1 MSRRRGRVSGG
12 RRATPSAAVPRPGI
26 GRLGRALTWAGSLG
40 AIALTA
46 HSFVNLRA
54 VRVPPDDPEPVA
66 ERVSVLLPV
75 RDEATQVGDCLA
87 ALLDQLG
94 VPDLE
99 ILVLDDQ
106 SGDGTADTVRRVAAA
121 DPRVRLLQGTP
132 PPPGWLGKPHA
143 CHQVAQAATGSV
155 LVFLDADVRL
165 APHALAATV
174 DLLRSADL
182 DLVSP
187 YPRQLAET
195 VAERLLQPLLT
206 WSWLTTLPV
215 MLVERSARESLSAAN
230 GQLIA
235 VDAAAYRAAGGHEAV
250 RDRVLDDIG
259 LMRAVK
265 RSGGRAG
272 VADGSRV
279 ALCRM
284 YTDWSQVRDGYGKSL
299 WEAFG
304 SPAGAAG
311 VIAGM
316 TVLYVVPPAAA
327 LRGSLMGL
335 AGYAAAAVGRYVIAE
350 RTGGRSMPDCLTH
363 PASVVLLGW
372 LTADSF
378 RRHRRGS
385 LSWKGRQLPG

>member
-1 MSRRRGRVSGG
+1 V
-12 RRATPSAAVPRPGI
+12 TPSAGVPGSRSA
-26 GRLGRALTWAGSLG
+26 RLGRALTWVGSLG

-46 HSFVNLRA
+46 HSFANLRA
-54 VRVPPDDPEPVA
+54 VRVPADDPEPVA

-75 RDEATQVGDCLA
+75 RDEADRVGDCLA
-87 ALLDQLG
+87 DLLDQLG

-106 SGDGTADTVRRVAAA
+106 STDGTADVVRRAVAD
-121 DPRVRLLQGTP
+121 DPRVQLLPGVP

-143 CHQVAQAATGSV
+143 CQQLAATATGSV
-155 LVFLDADVRL
+155 LVFVDADVRL
-165 APHALAATV
+165 APQALAATV
-174 DLLRSADL
+174 GLLRGARL

-195 VAERLLQPLLT
+195 ASERLLQPLLA

-215 MLVERSARESLSAAN
+215 ALVERSARESLTAAN

-279 ALCRM
+279 AQCRM
-284 YTDWSQVRDGYGKSL
+284 YTNWAQVRDGYGKSL

-304 SPAGAAG
+304 SPAGATGVMAG
-311 VIAGM
+311 L
-316 TVLYVVPPAAA
+316 TVLYVIPPAAA
-327 LRGSLMGL
+327 LRGSLVGL
-335 AGYAAAAVGRYVIAE
+335 AGYTAAAVGRYVVAE
-350 RTGGRSMPDCLTH
+350 RTGGRSMPDCLAH
-363 PASVVLLGW
+363 PVSVVLLGW
-372 LTADSF
+372 LTADSW
-378 RRHRRGS
+378 RRHRHGS
-385 LSWKGRQLPG
+385 LSWKGRRLPGMGS

>member
-1 MSRRRGRVSGG
+1 VSRLAERAARGG
-12 RRATPSAAVPRPGI
+12 RATPSAVTRPLG
-26 GRLGRALTWAGSLG
+26 GRLGRALTWAGSIG
-40 AIALTA
+40 AVALTA
-46 HSFVNLRA
+46 HSLVNLRA
-54 VRVPPDDPEPVA
+54 VRVPPDEPEPVT

-75 RDEATQVGDCLA
+75 RDEATRVGGCLT
-87 ALLDQLG
+87 ALLDQLA

-99 ILVLDDQ
+99 ILVLDDR
-106 SGDGTADTVRRVAAA
+106 STDGTADVVRRVAAV
-121 DPRVRLLQGTP
+121 DPRVRLLQGEP
-132 PPPGWLGKPHA
+132 PPQAWLGKPHA
-143 CHQVAQAATGSV
+143 CHQLAQAATGSV

-174 DLLRSADL
+174 GLLRGADL

-195 VAERLLQPLLT
+195 TSERLLQPLLT

-215 MLVERSARESLSAAN
+215 ALVERSSRESLSAAN

-235 VDAAAYRAAGGHEAV
+235 VDAAAYRASGGHAVV

-311 VIAGM
+311 VMAGLA
-316 TVLYVVPPAAA
+316 VLYVVPPVAA
-327 LRGSLMGL
+327 LRGSWMGL
-335 AGYAAAAVGRYVIAE
+335 AGYAAAAVGRYAIAE
-350 RTGGRSMPDCLTH
+350 RTGGRSMPDCLAH

-385 LSWKGRQLPG
+385 LSWKGRRLPG

>member
-1 MSRRRGRVSGG
+1 MTRVDARRPGAGGGRTVSHRTEAIGRV
-12 RRATPSAAVPRPGI
+12 
-26 GRLGRALTWAGSLG
+26 LTWVGSLG

-54 VRVPPDDPEPVA
+54 VRAPSRDPEPIA

-75 RDEATQVGDCLA
+75 RDEANQVAGCLTD
-87 ALLDQLG
+87 LLDQAG

-99 ILVLDDQ
+99 ILVLDDR
-106 SGDGTADTVRRVAAA
+106 STDGTADVVRRVAGA
-121 DPRVRLLQGTP
+121 DPRVRLLAGQSP
-132 PPPGWLGKPHA
+132 PDGWLGKPHA
-143 CHQVAQAATGSV
+143 CHQLGQAATGSV

-165 APHALAATV
+165 APHALAASV
-174 DLLRSADL
+174 GLLRGAGL

-195 VAERLLQPLLT
+195 VPERLLQPLIA

-215 MLVERSARESLSAAN
+215 TLVEQSSRESLAAAN

-235 VDAAAYRAAGGHEAV
+235 VDSAAYRAAGGHLAV

-259 LMRAVK
+259 LIRAVK

-272 VADGSRV
+272 VADGSQV
-279 ALCRM
+279 AQCRM
-284 YTDWSQVRDGYGKSL
+284 YSSWSQVRDGYGKSL

-311 VIAGM
+311 VIAGLGL
-316 TVLYVVPPAAA
+316 LYVVPPAAA
-327 LRGSLMGL
+327 VRGSLIGL
-335 AGYAAAAVGRYVIAE
+335 AGYAAAVAGRYAIAE
-350 RTGGRSMPDCLTH
+350 RTGGRSLPDCLAH

-378 RRHRRGS
+378 RRHRQGS
-385 LSWKGRQLPG
+385 LSWKGRRLPG